1 VTANGCGRSR
11 SAPDGRSLAIRF
23 PEAALP
29 NEKQPEK
36 KEIKVT
42 DRRIFTPEGD
52 LREEFRGQINP
63 SDDPMAA
70 PPPAAEPPQ
79 SAAAPAPK
87 AADERSEKPAGAK
100 PQSQPQPGEPRRKPG
115 ESAAPPE
122 TRFADFLQQ
131 LIVQAY
137 MSLGLMR
144 HPSQPQPRIEPEAA
158 KEMIDILQMLQE
170 KTAGNLTP
178 EEEEFL
184 GTHLGELK
192 LAYVQRTKRI

>member
-1 VTANGCGRSR
+1 VTGTRAGRGRSV
-11 SAPDGRSLAIRF
+11 PDGRSLATPF

-52 LREEFRGQINP
+52 LREEFRGQIQP
-63 SDDPMAA
+63 SDNPMAV

-79 SAAAPAPK
+79 TAAAPPPQ
-87 AADERSEKPAGAK
+87 AAAEPSAKPASAG
-100 PQSQPQPGEPRRKPG
+100 PPRPPSEPRRKPG
-115 ESAAPPE
+115 EAAAPPE

-170 KTAGNLTP
+170 KTAGNLSP
-178 EEEEFL
+178 EEDEFL

>member
-1 VTANGCGRSR
+1 
-11 SAPDGRSLAIRF
+11 
-23 PEAALP
+23 LP

-52 LREEFRGQINP
+52 LREEFRDQITP
-63 SDDPMAA
+63 SDDPMATI
-70 PPPAAEPPQ
+70 
-79 SAAAPAPK
+79 AAAPAPSPASSPTP
-87 AADERSEKPAGAK
+87 AAAPAPTPEARKEKPAGPA
-100 PQSQPQPGEPRRKPG
+100 QQRAERDSRRKPAD
-115 ESAAPPE
+115 SAVPPE

-144 HPSQPQPRIEPEAA
+144 HPSQPQPRVDPEAA

-178 EEEEFL
+178 EEDEFL

>member
-1 VTANGCGRSR
+1 MTATGHGAGRSR
-11 SAPDGRSLAIRF
+11 SAPDGRSFATRL
-23 PEAALP
+23 PEAALS

-52 LREEFRGQINP
+52 LREEFRGQIKP
-63 SDDPMAA
+63 SDNPMAT
-70 PPPAAEPPQ
+70 PPPPAEPPQ
-79 SAAAPAPK
+79 SAATPPSK
-87 AADERSEKPAGAK
+87 AAEERSEKPAAAK
-100 PQSQPQPGEPRRKPG
+100 PQPQQGEPRRKPG
-115 ESAAPPE
+115 ESATPPE